1 MKYFPQVIA
10 PTNAEILPP
19 LPEPEAGE
27 LKKHLK
33 QVPHVTSAV
42 PHILLSVYVFL
53 LCQNSPTNQWDSWLL
68 GVFCR
73 HLS

>member
-1 MKYFPQVIA
+1 MYGLIRYRFKVFFYLQVIA

-33 QVPHVTSAV
+33 QVMCV
-42 PHILLSVYVFL
+42 ICLVFL
-53 LCQNSPTNQWDSWLL
+53 
-68 GVFCR
+68 VKFF
-73 HLS
+73 